1 MRIPIRATY
10 RRAEKPGGRAT
21 LESAVYAD
29 VPDALILG
37 TTAQVAADLAMR
49 AGNED
54 AVVKI
59 RRAIDRACEDGKLM
73 IMD

>member
-1 MRIPIRATY
+1 MIPIRATY

-29 VPDALILG
+29 VPVELIAG
-37 TTAQVAADLAMR
+37 TAAKVAVSMAMR
-49 AGNED
+49 AGDEE
-54 AVVKI
+54 AVV
-59 RRAIDRACEDGKLM
+59 RLNRAIERACEDGKLM